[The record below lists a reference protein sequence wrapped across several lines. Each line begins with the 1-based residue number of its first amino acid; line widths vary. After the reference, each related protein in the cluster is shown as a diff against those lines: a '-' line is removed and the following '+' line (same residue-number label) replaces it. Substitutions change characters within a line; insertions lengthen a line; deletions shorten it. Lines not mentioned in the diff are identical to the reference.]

1 MMGWIMFPNKDL
13 EALTKTPKL
22 VFRVDYRHRE
32 NAKEIQLSELENI
45 GRMIDIKK
53 LLLNKEQ

>member
-1 MMGWIMFPNKDL
+1 MFLNKDL

>member
-1 MMGWIMFPNKDL
+1 MFLNKDL

-32 NAKEIQLSELENI
+32 NGKEMQLSELENTE
-45 GRMIDIKK
+45 RMTDI
-53 LLLNKEQ
+53 NYY